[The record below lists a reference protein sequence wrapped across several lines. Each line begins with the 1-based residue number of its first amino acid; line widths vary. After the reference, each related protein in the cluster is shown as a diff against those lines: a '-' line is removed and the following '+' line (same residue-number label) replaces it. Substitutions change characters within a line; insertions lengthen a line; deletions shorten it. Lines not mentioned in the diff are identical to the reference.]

1 MTNPPGLMYRRT
13 VLQLAGLAGA
23 GTVLGACDSGPATK
37 PKAAPGD
44 LLVVETQAGLAV
56 VDAGTGQVTLPAAP
70 SIVTSDRTRLVR
82 TEWTGKGTKLA
93 THRLPTGEVV
103 SGSVVRD
110 KLAARVVSAEG
121 RLVALAPP
129 AGPRSRTTIAVADGS
144 GERTRVDLPGNLD
157 PEAFD
162 VTGQYLFVLDYLPP
176 TAPDRYRVRALN
188 LRSGALEPLLTRS
201 KAVLPPGA
209 EEEMRGQGRQAVY
222 DAKRQQLFTLYTHQP
237 DHLHSRDLLA
247 GARDSAP
254 HVHAFVHTLH
264 LGQRWAYC
272 IDLPEPFGVRA
283 ADRHAIALSG
293 DGLRL
298 CVVDAV
304 TGTVAVIDP
313 EGLTVASTAP
323 LAAPAGAG
331 PATAALTAD
340 GGRLVV
346 GGGDKVVVMPMGT
359 SGAATRWST
368 GSPVRGLALLDGTEK
383 VYVGQEGAITAH
395 DLTTGKQ
402 LSRTAVPGLV
412 SIRQVIAR

>member
-1 MTNPPGLMYRRT
+1 MTNRRT
-13 VLQLAGLAGA
+13 LLQLAGLTGAGA
-23 GTVLGACDSGPATK
+23 VLGACDSGTAAK
-37 PKAAPGD
+37 PEPPRGD
-44 LLVVETQAGLAV
+44 LLIVETEAGLSV
-56 VDAGTGQVTLPAAP
+56 VDSGTGRATLPAAP
-70 SIVTSDRTRLVR
+70 SIVTGDSGRLVR

-93 THRLPTGEVV
+93 TYRLPGGEVV
-103 SGSVVRD
+103 AGGLVRD
-110 KLAARVVSAEG
+110 KLEARVVSADG
-121 RLVALAPP
+121 RLVALASP

-188 LRSGALEPLLTRS
+188 LRSGALEPLHTRA

-222 DAKRQQLFTLYTHQP
+222 DPGRQQLFTLYTHQP

-247 GARDSAP
+247 GARDGAP

-272 IDLPEPFGVRA
+272 IDLPEPFGMRA
-283 ADRHAIALSG
+283 AERHAIALSG
-293 DGLRL
+293 DGRRL

-313 EGLTVASTAP
+313 DALNVLSTMP
-323 LAAPAGAG
+323 LAAPTGEG
-331 PATAALTAD
+331 PATAAFTAD
-340 GGRLVV
+340 GRRLVV

-359 SGAATRWST
+359 SDQPTRWST
-368 GSPVRGLALLDGTEK
+368 GSRVRGLALLNGTEK
-383 VYVGQEGAITAH
+383 VYVGQDGAVTAH
-395 DLTTGKQ
+395 DLTTGRQ
-402 LSRTAVPGLV
+402 LARTGVPGLV
-412 SIRQVIAR
+412 SVRQVVAR

>member
-1 MTNPPGLMYRRT
+1 MTNRRT

-23 GTVLGACDSGPATK
+23 GAVLGACDSRTTADPE
-37 PKAAPGD
+37 PSPGD
-44 LLVVETQAGLAV
+44 LLVVETGAGLSV
-56 VDAGTGQVTLPAAP
+56 VDSGTGRTTVPAAP
-70 SIVTSDRTRLVR
+70 SILTGDHTRLVR
-82 TEWTGKGTKLA
+82 GEWTGKGTKLA
-93 THRLPTGEVV
+93 THRLPGGEVV
-103 SGSVVRD
+103 AGGLVRD
-110 KLAARVVSAEG
+110 RLEVRVASADG
-121 RLVALAPP
+121 RLVALASP
-129 AGPRSRTTIAVADGS
+129 AGPRGSTTIVVADGS

-188 LRSGALEPLLTRS
+188 LRSGALEPLLTRD

-247 GARDSAP
+247 GARDGSP
-254 HVHAFVHTLH
+254 QVHAFVHTLH

-272 IDLPEPFGVRA
+272 VDLPEPFGVRA
-283 ADRHAIALSG
+283 AERHAIALSG

-304 TGTVAVIDP
+304 TSTVAMIDP
-313 EGLTVASTAP
+313 EGLTVLSTTP
-323 LAAPAGAG
+323 LAAPTGAG
-331 PATAALTAD
+331 PATAAFTAD
-340 GGRLVV
+340 GRRLVV

-359 SGAATRWST
+359 SDKATRWST
-368 GSPVRGLALLDGTEK
+368 ASPVRGLALLDGTGPGGTGK
-383 VYVGQEGAITAH
+383 VYAGQDGAVTAH
-395 DLTTGKQ
+395 DMTTGRQ
-402 LSRTAVPGLV
+402 LSRTEVPGLV
-412 SIRQVIAR
+412 SVRQVIAR

>member
-1 MTNPPGLMYRRT
+1 MTNRRT
-13 VLQLAGLAGA
+13 VLQLAGLTGAGA
-23 GTVLGACDSGPATK
+23 VLGACDSGTAAK
-37 PKAAPGD
+37 PKATPGD
-44 LLVVETQAGLAV
+44 LLIVETKAGLSVVE
-56 VDAGTGQVTLPAAP
+56 AGTGKAMVPAAP
-70 SIVTSDRTRLVR
+70 SIITGDRTRLVR

-93 THRLPTGEVV
+93 TYRLPGGEVV
-103 SGSVVRD
+103 AGGVIRD
-110 KLAARVVSAEG
+110 KLDARVVSADG
-121 RLVALAPP
+121 RLVALASP

-144 GERTRVDLPGNLD
+144 GERIRVDLIGNLE

-176 TAPDRYRVRALN
+176 TAPDRYRVRALD
-188 LRSGALEPLLTRS
+188 LHSGKVEPLLNRA

-222 DAKRQQLFTLYTHQP
+222 DTKRQQLFTLYTHQP

-264 LGQRWAYC
+264 LGQRWAFC

-283 ADRHAIALSG
+283 AERHAIALSG

-313 EGLTVASTAP
+313 EGLNVVRTMPLSAP
-323 LAAPAGAG
+323 TGDG
-331 PATAALTAD
+331 PATAAVTAD
-340 GGRLVV
+340 GQRLVV
-346 GGGDKVVVMPMGT
+346 GGGDKVVVMPLGG
-359 SGAATRWST
+359 SGSPTRWSP
-368 GSPVRGLALLDGTEK
+368 GSQVRGLALLDGAERA
-383 VYVGQEGAITAH
+383 YVGQDGAVTAH
-395 DLTTGKQ
+395 DLTTGGL
-402 LSRTAVPGLV
+402 LSRTVVPGLV
-412 SIRQVIAR
+412 SVRQAVAR

>member
-1 MTNPPGLMYRRT
+1 MTNRRT

-23 GTVLGACDSGPATK
+23 GAVFGACDSPADPQ
-37 PKAAPGD
+37 PKAKPPPGD
-44 LLVVETQAGLAV
+44 LLIVETKAGLSA
-56 VDAGTGQVTLPAAP
+56 VDAGTGQATLPAAP
-70 SIVTSDRTRLVR
+70 SIVTGDRTRLVR
-82 TEWTGKGTKLA
+82 TEWTAKGTRLA
-93 THRLPTGEVV
+93 TYRLPEGDVV
-103 SGSVVRD
+103 AGGTVRD
-110 KLAARVVSAEG
+110 KLEVRVVSAEG

-144 GERTRVDLPGNLD
+144 GERTRVDLPGNLE

-188 LRSGALEPLLTRS
+188 LRSGILEPLITRA

-209 EEEMRGQGRQAVY
+209 EEEMRGQGRQSVY
-222 DAKRQQLFTLYTHQP
+222 DPLRQQLFTLYTHQP

-247 GARDSAP
+247 GARDGSP

-264 LGQRWAYC
+264 LAQRWAYC

-283 ADRHAIALSG
+283 AERHAIALSG
-293 DGLRL
+293 DGLHL

-304 TGTVAVIDP
+304 TGTVALIDP
-313 EGLTVASTAP
+313 EALNVTRTIQLSAP
-323 LAAPAGAG
+323 TGEG
-331 PATAALTAD
+331 PATAAFTAD
-340 GGRLVV
+340 GRRLVV

-359 SGAATRWST
+359 SDKATRWST
-368 GSPVRGLALLDGTEK
+368 GSRIRGLALLDGTER
-383 VYVGQEGAITAH
+383 VYAGQDGAVTAH
-395 DLTTGKQ
+395 DMTTGRL
-402 LSRTAVPGLV
+402 LSRTEVPGLV

>member
-1 MTNPPGLMYRRT
+1 MTNRRT

-23 GTVLGACDSGPATK
+23 GAVLSACDSTTAAK
-37 PKAAPGD
+37 PKPVPGD
-44 LLVVETQAGLAV
+44 LLVVETKAGLSV
-56 VDAGTGQVTLPAAP
+56 VDSGTGQVTVPAAP
-70 SIVTSDRTRLVR
+70 SIVTADRTRLVR
-82 TEWTGKGTKLA
+82 AEWTGKGTKLA
-93 THRLPTGEVV
+93 THRLPSGEVV
-103 SGSVVRD
+103 AGGMVRD
-110 KLAARVVSAEG
+110 RLEARVVSAEG
-121 RLVALAPP
+121 RLVALASP

-144 GERTRVDLPGNLD
+144 GERARVDLPGNLD

-188 LRSGALEPLLTRS
+188 LRSGALEPLLTRA

-222 DAKRQQLFTLYTHQP
+222 DPTRQQLFTLYTHQP

-272 IDLPEPFGVRA
+272 IDLPEPFGMRA
-283 ADRHAIALSG
+283 ADGHAIALSG

-298 CVVDAV
+298 CVVDAI

-313 EGLTVASTAP
+313 EGLTVVSTTS
-323 LAAPAGAG
+323 LAAPTGGG

-340 GGRLVV
+340 GRRLVV
-346 GGGDKVVVMPMGT
+346 GGGDKVVVMPMGG
-359 SGAATRWST
+359 SDKATRWST
-368 GSPVRGLALLDGTEK
+368 GSPVRGLALRDGTEK
-383 VYVGQEGAITAH
+383 VYVGQEGAVTAH
-395 DLTTGKQ
+395 DMTTGKL
-402 LSRTAVPGLV
+402 LSRTVVPGLV
-412 SIRQVIAR
+412 SVRQVLAR